1 MVGGPPMRRVA
12 VAALLVALVAVGV
25 LGVCGVDTVGSA
37 LSSGVEA
44 VMQGV

>member
-1 MVGGPPMRRVA
+1 MRRVA

-44 VMQGV
+44 AMRVQ